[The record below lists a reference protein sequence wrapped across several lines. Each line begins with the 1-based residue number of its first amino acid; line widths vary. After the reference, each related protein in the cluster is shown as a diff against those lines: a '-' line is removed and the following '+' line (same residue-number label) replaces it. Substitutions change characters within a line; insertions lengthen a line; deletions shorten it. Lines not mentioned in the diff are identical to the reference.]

1 MNPLELLKEKLRV
14 KPIIE
19 EKEKFTVAI
28 PIATAP
34 EKVEI
39 SKVSIVDERNKDTG
53 FSRNELLQRLKEN
66 KMGVVSIKETVK
78 SVAQEQVITEKK
90 KPKKLPKKL
99 LLTLEEDEEG
109 PPEEDDEGP
118 PADGASTSGWGGGV

>member
-28 PIATAP
+28 PIANAP

-66 KMGVVSIKETVK
+66 KMGVVSIKETV
-78 SVAQEQVITEKK
+78 
-90 KPKKLPKKL
+90 
-99 LLTLEEDEEG
+99 
-109 PPEEDDEGP
+109 
-118 PADGASTSGWGGGV
+118 